1 MKDIVYYIF
10 ALCCFTAC
18 YQAEEPAVFKQ
29 AESLLYTAP
38 DSARQ
43 LLTALP
49 DADKLQGE
57 AKARYALLL
66 ARATDKA
73 HQSLIPCDTLLNFA
87 LDFYKGKS
95 RERAV
100 ALLYKA
106 CLEDEVERSEDA
118 ITHLQEALLILE
130 NYPEDREPRRI
141 ALSLLG
147 DLYYDH
153 KHYDESIKTYRELMK
168 VMDAPLDSAL
178 TLKDIGSY
186 FAMTEQQDSA
196 FYYNRKALETARL
209 TGDSAL
215 IANYL
220 HSMALTHHLFEQP
233 DSAIYY
239 EREAL
244 KTAPTDEPKGRFYY
258 LLGALLYDQDAS
270 LDSIIDYMAKAAADT
285 TYDGRFMT
293 LRTLSD
299 LEQERDNY
307 EGAVGYLEQYADY
320 VDSLYTEERSVD
332 VQQLAYDYNTR
343 LQVQQAEAREKQ
355 LRLVMLLAS
364 VAVIFILTLLYLHKY
379 HQKRKEQL
387 RTEMQL
393 HNALEK
399 MEMTQTLLR
408 DSRGEMAQLR
418 QMQLEGRAENEQLR
432 QMLDHLSVQTESLQK
447 QALHLCNHAFQQT
460 ESYQR
465 IIALAEHKEE
475 KEQILP
481 YLKPKELEN
490 VREDI
495 VGIYA
500 DYIEE
505 LNRQYEKLDEQDILY
520 LCLSEAL
527 PDTRAVAIGMGV
539 GSINNVHQRK
549 SRLKKK
555 AIESENQSF

>member
-1 MKDIVYYIF
+1 MKRILYILIT
-10 ALCCFTAC
+10 LCLFTAC
-18 YQAEEPAVFKQ
+18 QKAEEPAVFKQ
-29 AESLLYTAP
+29 AESLLYSAP
-38 DSARQ
+38 DSARK
-43 LLTALP
+43 LLITLP
-49 DADKLQGE
+49 E
-57 AKARYALLL
+57 AKSLSGSSKARFALLL

-73 HQSLIPCDTLLNFA
+73 HQSLIPCDSLLNFA
-87 LDFYKGKS
+87 LTYYNKGK
-95 RERAV
+95 ERAV

-106 CLEDEVERSEDA
+106 ILESEVKRDEEA
-118 ITHLQEALLILE
+118 ISHLQEALLILDR
-130 NYPEDREPRRI
+130 YPQERETRRI
-141 ALSLLG
+141 ALSVLG

-153 KHYDESIKTYRELMK
+153 KHYDESLSTYRTLMQ
-168 VMDAPLDSAL
+168 VLDTPLDSAL

-186 FAMTEQQDSA
+186 YAMTEQQDSA
-196 FYYNRKALETARL
+196 FWYNREALKTAVR

-244 KTAPTDEPKGRFYY
+244 KTAPAYEPKGRFYY

-299 LEQERDNY
+299 LEQERENY

-320 VDSLYTEERSVD
+320 VDSLYTNERKVD

-343 LQVQQAEAREKQ
+343 LQVQQTQAREKQ
-355 LRLVMLLAS
+355 KRFVLFMVSM
-364 VAVIFILTLLYLHKY
+364 AVIFLLTLYYLHKY
-379 HQKRKEQL
+379 HRKRKEQL
-387 RTEMQL
+387 RTQMQL
-393 HNALEK
+393 NSALEK

-408 DSRGEMAQLR
+408 DSRQEMTQLR
-418 QMQLEGRAENEQLR
+418 QMQLEGRAENEQLK
-432 QMLDHLSVQTESLQK
+432 QMLSHLASQTASLQK

-465 IIALAEHKEE
+465 IMALAAHKEE

-481 YLKPKELEN
+481 YLKAKELER
-490 VREDI
+490 VHEE
-495 VGIYA
+495 VLGIYA

-505 LNRQYEKLDEQDILY
+505 LQQQYEKLDEQDILY

-539 GSINNVHQRK
+539 GSTNNVHQRK

-555 AIESENQSF
+555 ALDSES

>member
-1 MKDIVYYIF
+1 MKNIIYILF
-10 ALCCFTAC
+10 AFCCLTAC
-18 YQAEEPAVFKQ
+18 QQRMDTSIIKQ
-29 AESLLYTAP
+29 AEGLLYTAP

-43 LLTALP
+43 LLVSLP
-49 DADKLQGE
+49 NADKLSGS
-57 AKARYALLL
+57 AKAQYALLL

-106 CLEDEVERSEDA
+106 CLEDEVERSEEA

-130 NYPEDREPRRI
+130 NYPKDKETRRI

-147 DLYYDH
+147 DLYYNH

-168 VMDAPLDSAL
+168 VVDTPLNSAL

-196 FYYNRKALETARL
+196 FYYNRKALETAQQ

-244 KTAPTDEPKGRFYY
+244 KTAPADEPKGRFYY
-258 LLGALLYDQDAS
+258 LLGALLYDQDAN

-320 VDSLYTEERSVD
+320 VDSLYTNERKVD

-343 LQVQQAEAREKQ
+343 LQVQQTQAREKQ
-355 LRLVMLLAS
+355 KRFLLFMVS
-364 VAVIFILTLLYLHKY
+364 MAVIFLLTLYYLHKY
-379 HQKRKEQL
+379 HRKRKEQL
-387 RTEMQL
+387 RTQMQL
-393 HNALEK
+393 NSALEK

-408 DSRGEMAQLR
+408 DSRKEMADLR
-418 QMQLEGRAENEQLR
+418 QMQLEGKAENEQLK
-432 QMLDHLSVQTESLQK
+432 QMLTHLSAQTTSLQK

-465 IIALAEHKEE
+465 IMALAAHKEE

-481 YLKPKELEN
+481 YLKAKELER
-490 VREDI
+490 VHEE
-495 VGIYA
+495 VLGIYA

-505 LNRQYEKLDEQDILY
+505 LQQQYEKLDEQDILY

-539 GSINNVHQRK
+539 GSTNNVHQRK

-555 AIESENQSF
+555 ALDSES

>member
-1 MKDIVYYIF
+1 MKKILYI
-10 ALCCFTAC
+10 LVCFCFLIAC
-18 YQAEEPAVFKQ
+18 HPSKEPAVFKQ

-38 DSARQ
+38 DSARK
-43 LLTALP
+43 LLTSLP
-49 DADKLQGE
+49 E
-57 AKARYALLL
+57 AKTLSGSSKARFALLL
-66 ARATDKA
+66 ARSTDKA

-106 CLEDEVERSEDA
+106 CLEDEVERSEEA

-130 NYPEDREPRRI
+130 NYPEDRETRRI

-147 DLYYDH
+147 DLYYNH

-220 HSMALTHHLFEQP
+220 HSMALTHQLFEAP

-244 KTAPTDEPKGRFYY
+244 KMAPQEEPKGRFYY
-258 LLGALLYDQDAS
+258 LLGALLYDKDEQLDAVIS
-270 LDSIIDYMAKAAADT
+270 YMERAAADT

-299 LEQERDNY
+299 LEQERENY

-320 VDSLYTEERSVD
+320 VDSLYTNERKVD

-343 LQVQQAEAREKQ
+343 LQVQQTQAREKQ
-355 LRLVMLLAS
+355 KRFVLFMIS
-364 VAVIFILTLLYLHKY
+364 MAVIFLLTLYYLHKY
-379 HQKRKEQL
+379 HRKRKEQL
-387 RTEMQL
+387 RTQMQL
-393 HNALEK
+393 NSAIEK

-408 DSRGEMAQLR
+408 DSRQEMTQLR
-418 QMQLEGRAENEQLR
+418 QMQLEGRAENEQLK
-432 QMLDHLSVQTESLQK
+432 QMLMHLTEQTANLQK

-460 ESYQR
+460 ESYLR
-465 IIALAEHKEE
+465 IMALAEQKEE
-475 KEQILP
+475 KKEQILP
-481 YLKPKELEN
+481 YLKSKELEK
-490 VREDI
+490 VHEE
-495 VGIYA
+495 VLGIYA

-505 LNRQYEKLDEQDILY
+505 LQQQYEKLDDQDILY

-527 PDTRAVAIGMGV
+527 PDTRSVAIGMGV
-539 GSINNVHQRK
+539 GNINNVHQRK

-555 AIESENQSF
+555 TVKE

>member
-1 MKDIVYYIF
+1 MVRIKYIIIF
-10 ALCCFTAC
+10 IFTLCCFTAC
-18 YQAEEPAVFKQ
+18 HQTEESAVFKQ

-38 DSARQ
+38 DSARK
-43 LLTALP
+43 LLITLP
-49 DADKLQGE
+49 E
-57 AKARYALLL
+57 AKSLSGSSKARFALLL
-66 ARATDKA
+66 ARATDKS

-106 CLEDEVERSEDA
+106 CLEDEVERSEEA

-130 NYPEDREPRRI
+130 NYPEDRETRRI

-147 DLYYDH
+147 DLYYNH

-220 HSMALTHHLFEQP
+220 HSMALTHQLFESP

-244 KTAPTDEPKGRFYY
+244 KTAPADEPKGRFYY
-258 LLGALLYDQDAS
+258 LLGALLYDQDAN

-299 LEQERDNY
+299 LEQERENY

-320 VDSLYTEERSVD
+320 VDSLYTNERKVD

-343 LQVQQAEAREKQ
+343 LQVQQTQAREKQ
-355 LRLVMLLAS
+355 LRFLLMLAC
-364 VAVIFILTLLYLHKY
+364 VTVIFILTLFYLHKY
-379 HQKRKEQL
+379 HRKRKEQL
-387 RTEMQL
+387 RTQMQL
-393 HNALEK
+393 NSALEK

-408 DSRGEMAQLR
+408 DSRQEMTQLR
-418 QMQLEGRAENEQLR
+418 QMQLEGRAENEQLK
-432 QMLDHLSVQTESLQK
+432 QMLSHLASQTASLQK

-465 IIALAEHKEE
+465 IMALAAHKEE

-481 YLKPKELEN
+481 YLKAKELER
-490 VREDI
+490 VHEE
-495 VGIYA
+495 VLGIYA

-505 LNRQYEKLDEQDILY
+505 LQSQYEKLDEQDILY

-539 GSINNVHQRK
+539 GSLNNVHQRK
-549 SRLKKK
+549 SRLKRKSNTK
-555 AIESENQSF
+555 

>member
-1 MKDIVYYIF
+1 MKRILYILIT
-10 ALCCFTAC
+10 LCLFTAC
-18 YQAEEPAVFKQ
+18 QKAEEPAVFKQ
-29 AESLLYTAP
+29 AESLLYSAP
-38 DSARQ
+38 DSARK
-43 LLTALP
+43 LLITLP
-49 DADKLQGE
+49 E
-57 AKARYALLL
+57 AKSLSGSSKARFALLL

-73 HQSLIPCDTLLNFA
+73 HQSLIPCDSLMNFA
-87 LDFYKGKS
+87 LTYYNKGK
-95 RERAV
+95 ERAV

-106 CLEDEVERSEDA
+106 ILESEVKRDEEA
-118 ITHLQEALLILE
+118 ISHLQEALLILDR
-130 NYPEDREPRRI
+130 YPQERETRRI
-141 ALSLLG
+141 ALSVLG

-153 KHYDESIKTYRELMK
+153 KHYDESLSTYRTLMQ
-168 VMDAPLDSAL
+168 VLDTPLDSAL

-186 FAMTEQQDSA
+186 YAMTEQQDSA
-196 FYYNRKALETARL
+196 FFYNREALKKAVR

-244 KTAPTDEPKGRFYY
+244 KTAPAYEPKGRFYY

-299 LEQERDNY
+299 LEQERENY

-320 VDSLYTEERSVD
+320 VDSLYTNERKVD

-343 LQVQQAEAREKQ
+343 LQVQQTQAREKQ
-355 LRLVMLLAS
+355 KRFVLFMVSM
-364 VAVIFILTLLYLHKY
+364 AVIFLLTLYYLHKY
-379 HQKRKEQL
+379 HRKRKEQL
-387 RTEMQL
+387 RTQMQL
-393 HNALEK
+393 NSALEK

-408 DSRGEMAQLR
+408 DSRQEMTQLR
-418 QMQLEGRAENEQLR
+418 QMQLEGRAENEQLK
-432 QMLDHLSVQTESLQK
+432 QMLSHLASQTASLQK

-465 IIALAEHKEE
+465 IMALAAHKEE

-481 YLKPKELEN
+481 YLKAKELER
-490 VREDI
+490 VHEE
-495 VGIYA
+495 VLGIYA

-505 LNRQYEKLDEQDILY
+505 LQQQYEKLDEQDILY

-539 GSINNVHQRK
+539 GSTNNVHQRK

-555 AIESENQSF
+555 ALDSES

>member
-1 MKDIVYYIF
+1 MKTILPIILM
-10 ALCCFTAC
+10 LCLLTAC
-18 YQAEEPAVFKQ
+18 QKTEEPAAFKT

-38 DSARQ
+38 DSAKQ

-73 HQSLIPCDTLLNFA
+73 HQSLIPCDSLLNFA
-87 LDFYKGKS
+87 LTYYNKGK
-95 RERAV
+95 ERAV

-106 CLEDEVERSEDA
+106 ILESEVARDEEA
-118 ITHLQEALLILE
+118 ISHLQEALLILDS
-130 NYPEDREPRRI
+130 YPQERETRRI
-141 ALSLLG
+141 ALSVLG
-147 DLYYDH
+147 DLYYNH
-153 KHYDESIKTYRELMK
+153 KHYDESLSTYRTLMQ
-168 VMDAPLDSAL
+168 VLDTQLDSAL

-186 FAMTEQQDSA
+186 YAMKEQQDSA
-196 FYYNRKALETARL
+196 FWYNRKALELAIQ

-233 DSAIYY
+233 DSALHY

-244 KTAPTDEPKGRFYY
+244 RTAPADEPKGRFYY

-270 LDSIIDYMAKAAADT
+270 LDSIIDYMQEAAADT
-285 TYDGRFMT
+285 TYDGCFMT

-299 LEQERDNY
+299 LEQERENY
-307 EGAVGYLEQYADY
+307 VGAVGYLEQYADY
-320 VDSLYTEERSVD
+320 VDSLYTNERKVD

-343 LQVQQAEAREKQ
+343 LQVQQAQAREKQ
-355 LRLVMLLAS
+355 KRFVLFMVSM
-364 VAVIFILTLLYLHKY
+364 AVIFLLTLYYLHKY
-379 HQKRKEQL
+379 HRKRKEQL
-387 RTEMQL
+387 RTQMQL
-393 HNALEK
+393 ESALEK
-399 MEMTQTLLR
+399 MDITQTLLR
-408 DSRGEMAQLR
+408 DSRKEMADLR
-418 QMQLEGRAENEQLR
+418 QMQLEGKAENEQLK
-432 QMLDHLSVQTESLQK
+432 QMLTHLTTQTANLQK

-465 IIALAEHKEE
+465 IMALAAKEE
-475 KEQILP
+475 KNEQSKKEQILP
-481 YLKPKELEN
+481 YLKAKELEQ
-490 VREDI
+490 VHQDVI
-495 VGIYA
+495 AIYA

-505 LNRQYEKLDEQDILY
+505 LHRQYEKLDEQDILY

-527 PDTRAVAIGMGV
+527 PDTRAIAIGMGV
-539 GSINNVHQRK
+539 GSLNNVHQRK

-555 AIESENQSF
+555 IL

>member
-1 MKDIVYYIF
+1 MKKVFYIIF
-10 ALCCFTAC
+10 MLSFLIAC
-18 YQAEEPAVFKQ
+18 HQAEEPAAFEQ

-43 LLTALP
+43 LLANMPNAERLE
-49 DADKLQGE
+49 GS
-57 AKARYALLL
+57 AKAHYALLL

-106 CLEDEVERSEDA
+106 CLEDEVERSEEA

-130 NYPEDREPRRI
+130 NYPEDRETRRI

-147 DLYYDH
+147 DLYYNH

-220 HSMALTHHLFEQP
+220 HSMALTHQLFEAP

-244 KTAPTDEPKGRFYY
+244 KMAPQEEPKGRFYY
-258 LLGALLYDQDAS
+258 LLGALLYDKDEQ
-270 LDSIIDYMAKAAADT
+270 LDSVISYMERAAADT

-299 LEQERDNY
+299 LEQERENY

-320 VDSLYTEERSVD
+320 VDSLYTNERKVD

-343 LQVQQAEAREKQ
+343 LQVQQTQAREKQ
-355 LRLVMLLAS
+355 KRFVLFMVSM
-364 VAVIFILTLLYLHKY
+364 AVIFLLTLYYLHKY
-379 HQKRKEQL
+379 HRKRKEQL
-387 RTEMQL
+387 RTQMQL
-393 HNALEK
+393 KGALEK

-408 DSRGEMAQLR
+408 DSRQEMTQLR
-418 QMQLEGRAENEQLR
+418 QMQLEGRAENEQLK
-432 QMLDHLSVQTESLQK
+432 QMLSHLASQTASLQK

-465 IIALAEHKEE
+465 IMALAAHKEE

-481 YLKPKELEN
+481 YLKAKELER
-490 VREDI
+490 VHEE
-495 VGIYA
+495 VLGIYA

-505 LNRQYEKLDEQDILY
+505 LQSQYEKLDEQDILY

-539 GSINNVHQRK
+539 GSTNNVHQRK

-555 AIESENQSF
+555 VIEN

>member
-1 MKDIVYYIF
+1 MKTILPIILAF
-10 ALCCFTAC
+10 CLLTAC
-18 YQAEEPAVFKQ
+18 QRTEEPAAFKQ
-29 AESLLYTAP
+29 AEGLLYTAP

-43 LLTALP
+43 LLATLP

-73 HQSLIPCDTLLNFA
+73 HLSLIPCDSLLNFA
-87 LDFYKGKS
+87 LTYYNNGK
-95 RERAV
+95 ERAV

-106 CLEDEVERSEDA
+106 ILESEVARDEEA
-118 ITHLQEALLILE
+118 ISHLQEALLILDR
-130 NYPEDREPRRI
+130 YPQERETRRI
-141 ALSLLG
+141 ALSALG
-147 DLYYDH
+147 DLYYNH
-153 KHYDESIKTYRELMK
+153 KHYDESLSTYRALME
-168 VMDAPLDSAL
+168 VLDTPLDSAL

-186 FAMTEQQDSA
+186 YAMTEQQDSA
-196 FYYNRKALETARL
+196 FWYNRKALQMAVQ

-220 HSMALTHHLFEQP
+220 HSLALTHHLFEQP
-233 DSAIYY
+233 DSALHY
-239 EREAL
+239 ERETL
-244 KTAPTDEPKGRFYY
+244 KTAPADEPKGRFYY
-258 LLGALLYDQDAS
+258 LLGALLYDKDAS
-270 LDSIIDYMAKAAADT
+270 LDSIIGYMQEAAADT

-299 LEQERDNY
+299 LEQEREGY
-307 EGAVGYLEQYADY
+307 EAAVGYLEQYADY
-320 VDSLYTEERSVD
+320 VDSLYTNERKVD

-355 LRLVMLLAS
+355 KRFVLFMVSM
-364 VAVIFILTLLYLHKY
+364 AVIFGLSLYYLHKY
-379 HQKRKEQL
+379 HRKRKEQL
-387 RTEMQL
+387 RTKMQL
-393 HNALEK
+393 DSALEK
-399 MEMTQTLLR
+399 MDMTQTLLR

-418 QMQLEGRAENEQLR
+418 QMQLEGKAENEQLK
-432 QMLDHLSVQTESLQK
+432 QMLTHLTAQTANLQK
-447 QALHLCNHAFQQT
+447 QALHLCNHAFLQT

-465 IIALAEHKEE
+465 IMALAAHKEE

-481 YLKPKELEN
+481 YLKPKDLELVHQE
-490 VREDI
+490 VL
-495 VGIYA
+495 GIYA

-505 LNRQYEKLDEQDILY
+505 LQRQYEKLDEQDILY

-539 GSINNVHQRK
+539 GNINNVHQRK

-555 AIESENQSF
+555 AYAG

>member
-1 MKDIVYYIF
+1 MVRIKYIIIF
-10 ALCCFTAC
+10 IFTLCCFTAC
-18 YQAEEPAVFKQ
+18 HQTEESAVFKQ

-38 DSARQ
+38 DSARK
-43 LLTALP
+43 LLITLP
-49 DADKLQGE
+49 E
-57 AKARYALLL
+57 AKSLSGSSKARFALLL
-66 ARATDKA
+66 ARATDKS

-106 CLEDEVERSEDA
+106 CLEDEVERSEEA

-130 NYPEDREPRRI
+130 NYPEDRETRRI

-147 DLYYDH
+147 DLYYNH

-220 HSMALTHHLFEQP
+220 HSMALTHQLFEAP

-244 KTAPTDEPKGRFYY
+244 KMAPREEPKGRFYY
-258 LLGALLYDQDAS
+258 LLGALLYDQDAN
-270 LDSIIDYMAKAAADT
+270 LDSIIDYMSQAAADT

-299 LEQERDNY
+299 LEQERENY

-320 VDSLYTEERSVD
+320 VDSLYTNERKVD

-343 LQVQQAEAREKQ
+343 LQVQQTQAREKQ
-355 LRLVMLLAS
+355 KRFVLFMVSM
-364 VAVIFILTLLYLHKY
+364 AVIFLLTLYYLHKY
-379 HQKRKEQL
+379 HRKRKEQL
-387 RTEMQL
+387 RTQMQL
-393 HNALEK
+393 NSALEK

-408 DSRGEMAQLR
+408 DSRQEMTQLR
-418 QMQLEGRAENEQLR
+418 QMQLEGRAENEQLK
-432 QMLDHLSVQTESLQK
+432 QMLSHLASQTASLQK
-447 QALHLCNHAFQQT
+447 QASHLCNHAFQQT

-465 IIALAEHKEE
+465 IMALAAHKEE

-481 YLKPKELEN
+481 YLKAKELER
-490 VREDI
+490 VHEE
-495 VGIYA
+495 VQGIYA

-505 LNRQYEKLDEQDILY
+505 LQSQYEKLDEQDILY

-527 PDTRAVAIGMGV
+527 PDTRSVAIGMGV
-539 GSINNVHQRK
+539 GSLNNVHQRK
-549 SRLKKK
+549 SRLKHKSNTK
-555 AIESENQSF
+555 

>member
-1 MKDIVYYIF
+1 MKILLYIIF

-18 YQAEEPAVFKQ
+18 QKAEEPTTFKQ
-29 AESLLYTAP
+29 AEGLLYTAP

-57 AKARYALLL
+57 VKARYALLL

-73 HQSLIPCDTLLNFA
+73 HQSLIPCDTQLNFA
-87 LDFYKGKS
+87 LEFYKGKS

-106 CLEDEVERSEDA
+106 CLEDEVERSEEA

-130 NYPEDREPRRI
+130 NYPEDRETRRI

-147 DLYYDH
+147 DLYYNH
-153 KHYDESIKTYRELMK
+153 KHYDESIKTYKELMK

-220 HSMALTHHLFEQP
+220 HSMALTHQLFEAP

-244 KTAPTDEPKGRFYY
+244 KMAPQEEPKGRFYY
-258 LLGALLYDQDAS
+258 LLGALLYDQDAN
-270 LDSIIDYMAKAAADT
+270 LDSIIDYMSQAAADT

-299 LEQERDNY
+299 LEQERENY

-320 VDSLYTEERSVD
+320 VDSLYTNERKVD

-343 LQVQQAEAREKQ
+343 LQVQQTQAREKQ
-355 LRLVMLLAS
+355 KRFVLFMVSM
-364 VAVIFILTLLYLHKY
+364 AVIFLLTLYYLHKY
-379 HQKRKEQL
+379 HRKRKEQL
-387 RTEMQL
+387 RTQMQL
-393 HNALEK
+393 KGALEK

-408 DSRGEMAQLR
+408 DSRQEMTQLR
-418 QMQLEGRAENEQLR
+418 QMQLEGRAENEQLK
-432 QMLDHLSVQTESLQK
+432 QMLSHLASQTASLQK

-465 IIALAEHKEE
+465 IMALAAHKEE

-481 YLKPKELEN
+481 YLKTKELER
-490 VREDI
+490 VHQDVI
-495 VGIYA
+495 GIYA

-505 LNRQYEKLDEQDILY
+505 LQSQYEKLDEQDILY

-539 GSINNVHQRK
+539 GSTNNVHQRK
-549 SRLKKK
+549 SRLKHKSNTK
-555 AIESENQSF
+555 

>member
-1 MKDIVYYIF
+1 MRTILPIILAF
-10 ALCCFTAC
+10 CLLAAC
-18 YQAEEPAVFKQ
+18 HQAKEPAAFQQAEG
-29 AESLLYTAP
+29 LLYTAP

-73 HQSLIPCDTLLNFA
+73 HQSLIPCDSLLNFA
-87 LDFYKGKS
+87 LTYYNKGK
-95 RERAV
+95 ERAV

-106 CLEDEVERSEDA
+106 ILESEVKRDEEA
-118 ITHLQEALLILE
+118 ISHLQEALLILDR
-130 NYPEDREPRRI
+130 YPQERETRRI
-141 ALSLLG
+141 ALSVLG

-153 KHYDESIKTYRELMK
+153 KHYDESLSTYRTLMQ
-168 VMDAPLDSAL
+168 VLDTPLDSAL

-186 FAMTEQQDSA
+186 YAMTEQQDSA
-196 FYYNRKALETARL
+196 FWYNREALKTAVR

-244 KTAPTDEPKGRFYY
+244 MTAPAEEPKGRFYY
-258 LLGALLYDQDAS
+258 LLGALLYDQDAN

-299 LEQERDNY
+299 LEQERENY

-320 VDSLYTEERSVD
+320 VDSLYTNERKVD

-343 LQVQQAEAREKQ
+343 LQVQQTQAREKQ
-355 LRLVMLLAS
+355 KRFVLFMVSM
-364 VAVIFILTLLYLHKY
+364 AVIFLLTLYYLHKY
-379 HQKRKEQL
+379 HRKRKEQL
-387 RTEMQL
+387 RTQMQL
-393 HNALEK
+393 KGALEK

-408 DSRGEMAQLR
+408 DSRQEMTQLR
-418 QMQLEGRAENEQLR
+418 QMQLEGRAENEQLK
-432 QMLDHLSVQTESLQK
+432 QMLSHLASQTASLQK

-465 IIALAEHKEE
+465 IMALAEQKEE
-475 KEQILP
+475 KKEQILP
-481 YLKPKELEN
+481 YLKAKELER
-490 VREDI
+490 VHQDVI
-495 VGIYA
+495 GIYA

-505 LNRQYEKLDEQDILY
+505 LQQQYEKLDEQDILY

-527 PDTRAVAIGMGV
+527 PDTRSVAIGMGV
-539 GSINNVHQRK
+539 GSTNNVHQRK

-555 AIESENQSF
+555 VIEN

>member
-1 MKDIVYYIF
+1 MRSILHIIF
-10 ALCCFTAC
+10 ALCLLAAC
-18 YQAEEPAVFKQ
+18 QRAEEPAAFKQ
-29 AESLLYTAP
+29 AEALLYTAP
-38 DSARQ
+38 DSARE
-43 LLTALP
+43 LLITLP
-49 DADKLQGE
+49 E
-57 AKARYALLL
+57 AKTLSGSSKARFALLL
-66 ARATDKA
+66 ARATDKSR
-73 HQSLIPCDTLLNFA
+73 HSLIPCDTLLNFA
-87 LDFYKGKS
+87 LTYYNNGK
-95 RERAV
+95 ERAV

-106 CLEDEVERSEDA
+106 ILESEVGRDEEA
-118 ITHLQEALLILE
+118 IQHLQEALLILDR
-130 NYPEDREPRRI
+130 YPQERETRRI
-141 ALSLLG
+141 ALSTLG

-153 KHYDESIKTYRELMK
+153 KHYDESLKTYRELMK
-168 VMDAPLDSAL
+168 VVDTPLDSAL

-186 FAMTEQQDSA
+186 YAMTEQQDSTL
-196 FYYNRKALETARL
+196 YYNRKALNLARA
-209 TGDSAL
+209 TGDSSL

-220 HSMALTHHLFEQP
+220 HSMALTHQLFETP
-233 DSAIYY
+233 DSAMFY
-239 EREAL
+239 EREAIEM
-244 KTAPTDEPKGRFYY
+244 APVDEPMGRFYY
-258 LLGALLYDQDAS
+258 LLGALMYDEDAD
-270 LDSIIDYMAKAAADT
+270 LDSIIGYMEQAAADT

-299 LEQERDNY
+299 LEQERDDY
-307 EGAVGYLEQYADY
+307 EAAVGYLEQYADY